1 MARRTNFID
10 GNDSFREQ
18 NLRFVRNEFEDNMNQ
33 FFGGANPSGNTQQQQ
48 APPRDALIVQPTPD
62 GHVLDTRRQ
71 FLRQLGASPKM
82 AHALAVRTLEVPNFD
97 LLHFQRRRYRLS
109 AELGDGRQPDVDA
122 VVLQSIGTLL
132 EKSKANR
139 NQSRPRTPSPP
150 RNINWHN
157 SRDISPQ
164 QIERS
169 RPRTR
174 NDDDNIR
181 GRPRG
186 APVPRE
192 NLPTGPRNEVTSPGR
207 RDDFPPA
214 PRMNVPQGRRND
226 VPPGRRDVP
235 QVRRND
241 SPTGQR
247 MNVPQGHRNDV
258 PPARRDAPAARRN
271 DASPAPRMNLPEGR
285 SNDAPPGR
293 RNNSP
298 RMNLPQSRKAV
309 VSPGRSDAVPPANV
323 PQGRRNDAPPGR
335 RDAFPPGPKA
345 NVPPARRNDR
355 INASPAAARK
365 NLGRKDAVPSGP
377 RENVPLGGRAPAA
390 PPGPRAAIPTA
401 SVAAVPN
408 RGKPIVAAAAGPR
421 KPVPP
426 ARLEPFPAV
435 GRTQAG
441 PQHPSEVAPA
451 VRGKPGPPMRGKPGR
466 GKPGAAG
473 PGRGPPNQGKPSGPL
488 IRGKPGP
495 PDRRNNIQGP
505 GREEA
510 VPPGRR
516 PAVRRDNSQ
525 GFVEHERSPPRF
537 GGARND
543 SYPNNRPDRYP
554 NNRNENFEMNNRGM
568 DEEFCDQRDFNDP
581 RFNHAQRGPG
591 PDDFLVNQRQNI
603 EHGDDDDDDDDFQR
617 QQQHGFDRP
626 QPPAPFMG
634 HPNTELFDS
643 EPNFGRQQQQ
653 SRNMGGRPQIGNNYQ
668 RIFHNDQVTI
678 LRTDLLDRNVRHFD
692 RNQDNFGPNDR
703 DFEGNFRDREP
714 RFNDDRDGR
723 QFMDEERFRGQQQVD
738 NFGEQSQNWRFNNRD
753 MDRHDNFDNSLE
765 RNDPHNRDVRFNLNN
780 EPNDRD
786 LRFNLSNDDHD
797 AYRRERN
804 DRNDQGFIDDNCRD
818 RMMFNDSGPGPYQ
831 SNQHRFSGGDH
842 RFENDRDF
850 DRQQLEFD
858 GNFNQ
863 SNNQQ
868 EFDTFPNDFQPNQ
881 YQDNFDLDF
890 QGRGDHRSLDRGYG
904 YRKTNALNQERNTAR
919 NINPGG
925 SNQARQGP
933 RNVNAIGPNQNRTN
947 AAADRAGNAPRNPN
961 PAARASGPNPST
973 IPAKGDKNTSA
984 ANPVASAANQVA
996 STSMQ
1001 TRIMSVKPPE
1011 ANPRAGQKRVAGD
1024 APQPT
1029 VGVETKRRKTIKGKC
1044 FKIGGKKLPYVV
1056 NYEKLPQPEEESYA
1070 VTFFEQIPN
1079 YNTNVFANED
1089 GIVVEE
1095 PDSGDDSSDS
1105 EVELLETTKGS
1116 GRHFSKSKTQ
1126 KRLRTEWT
1134 VLYRKS
1140 NYKDWHNWWTD
1151 YKWCGHEINKV
1162 LEKFDNRNL
1171 QNRFL
1176 PLYNN
1181 KTTEEVINR
1190 VLRLGNLGLEKN
1202 TFLVQR
1208 NMRAIFML
1216 MNETFLANLQIK
1228 HIEQLEK
1235 LIRRVP
1241 NHLWLYKLRSMVY
1254 LWAKYQQILKEQPKN
1269 ISKSCLNG
1277 YAKKWKTPMF
1287 HWLAKQAFDEL
1298 KAISEISW
1306 PDHNKFYPGIK
1317 KPIKK

>member
-1 MARRTNFID
+1 MSRRTNFID
-10 GNDSFREQ
+10 GNDSFRDQ

-33 FFGGANPSGNTQQQQ
+33 FFGGANPSDNTQQQQQ

-109 AELGDGRQPDVDA
+109 VELGDSRQPDVDA

-174 NDDDNIR
+174 NDEDNIR

-192 NLPTGPRNEVTSPGR
+192 NLPSGPRNEVTSPAR
-207 RDDFPPA
+207 RDDFIPS

-235 QVRRND
+235 QVRKDD
-241 SPTGQR
+241 SPTGPR
-247 MNVPQGHRNDV
+247 MNVPQGRRNDV

-271 DASPAPRMNLPEGR
+271 DASPAPRMNFPEGR
-285 SNDAPPGR
+285 RNDASPGR
-293 RNNSP
+293 RNDSP
-298 RMNLPQSRKAV
+298 RMNLTQSRKAV
-309 VSPGRSDAVPPANV
+309 VPPGRSDAVPPANV
-323 PQGRRNDAPPGR
+323 PQGRRNDAPVGR
-335 RDAFPPGPKA
+335 RAGFSSGPNA

-355 INASPAAARK
+355 SDASPVAARV
-365 NLGRKDAVPSGP
+365 NLGRKDATPSIP
-377 RENVPLGGRAPAA
+377 TENIPLGGRAPAA
-390 PPGPRAAIPTA
+390 PPGPRAAIPTVP
-401 SVAAVPN
+401 VAAVPP
-408 RGKPIVAAAAGPR
+408 RGKTTAGPR
-421 KPVPP
+421 KTVPP

-451 VRGKPGPPMRGKPGR
+451 VRGKPGPPMRRKPGL

-473 PGRGPPNQGKPSGPL
+473 PGRGPPMQGKPSGPT

-495 PDRRNNIQGP
+495 PDRRNNSQGP
-505 GREEA
+505 GREKA
-510 VPPGRR
+510 VPQGRR
-516 PAVRRDNSQ
+516 PTVRRDNSQ
-525 GFVEHERSPPRF
+525 EFVEHERSPPHF

-591 PDDFLVNQRQNI
+591 PDNFLVNQRQNI
-603 EHGDDDDDDDDFQR
+603 DHDDDDDDDDFQR
-617 QQQHGFDRP
+617 

-643 EPNFGRQQQQ
+643 EPNFGGQQQQ
-653 SRNMGGRPQIGNNYQ
+653 SRNMGGRPQIGKNYQ

-678 LRTDLLDRNVRHFD
+678 LRTDLVDRNVRHFD

-703 DFEGNFRDREP
+703 DFEGNFRHREL
-714 RFNDDRDGR
+714 RFNDARDGR

-738 NFGEQSQNWRFNNRD
+738 NFGEQNKNWRFNN
-753 MDRHDNFDNSLE
+753 FDNNLE
-765 RNDPHNRDVRFNLNN
+765 RNDPHNRDVRFNFNN

-786 LRFNLSNDDHD
+786 LRFNFSSDDRD
-797 AYRRERN
+797 AYRLEREPN
-804 DRNDQGFIDDNCRD
+804 DRNDQGFIDDID
-818 RMMFNDSGPGPYQ
+818 DIDDSGPGPYQ

-863 SNNQQ
+863 SNDQQ
-868 EFDTFPNDFQPNQ
+868 EFDTFRNDFQPNQ
-881 YQDNFDLDF
+881 YQDNFDFDF
-890 QGRGDHRSLDRGYG
+890 QDRGDRRSLDRGNERSGYG
-904 YRKTNALNQERNTAR
+904 YRNTNAHNQERNTAR
-919 NINPGG
+919 NINSGG

-933 RNVNAIGPNQNRTN
+933 RNVNAVGPNQKRINSSAN
-947 AAADRAGNAPRNPN
+947 RAGNAPRNTYPS
-961 PAARASGPNPST
+961 ARASGTNPST
-973 IPAKGDKNTSA
+973 ITAKGDKNTFA
-984 ANPVASAANQVA
+984 ANPVASAANQEA

-1001 TRIMSVKPPE
+1001 TRIMPGKPPE

-1029 VGVETKRRKTIKGKC
+1029 VGVAAKRRKTIKGKC
-1044 FKIGGKKLPYVV
+1044 FNIGGKKLPYVV
-1056 NYEKLPQPEEESYA
+1056 FDGKLPQAEEESYA

-1079 YNTNVFANED
+1079 YNTNVFATED

-1095 PDSGDDSSDS
+1095 PDNGDDSSDS
-1105 EVELLETTKGS
+1105 EVELPETTKGS
-1116 GRHFSKSKTQ
+1116 GRYFSKSKIQ
-1126 KRLRTEWT
+1126 KGLRNEWT
-1134 VLYRKS
+1134 ALYRNN

-1176 PLYNN
+1176 PLYKT
-1181 KTTEEVINR
+1181 KTTEEVVNR
-1190 VLRLGNLGLEKN
+1190 VFQLGNLGLEKN
-1202 TFLVQR
+1202 TFHVQR

-1216 MNETFLANLQIK
+1216 MNETFLTKLQIQQ
-1228 HIEQLEK
+1228 IEKLEN

-1241 NHLWLYKLRSMVY
+1241 NHLWLYKLRSMVF
-1254 LWAKYQQILKEQPKN
+1254 LWSKYKQILKDQPKN
-1269 ISKSCLNG
+1269 ISKTSLNG

-1317 KPIKK
+1317 KPVKK